1 MRALPRGTG
10 VALIRFRGTVNKTIL
25 LVDDDLHSREGLR
38 QSLVGGGFMVATAQD
53 GAQAI
58 KQMIESEVGMAII
71 DLDLPPVKGVTISG
85 WDVVRICR
93 AFDAATLHPSGR
105 RCTQDRVQR
114 RGGGRGHPGAAV
126 TDRGTARG
134 LGPAGVDTPPRRNTA
149 RQVRKLEARDVDS
162 DPAR

>member
-1 MRALPRGTG
+1 LPLAATRAISRTFDPGIPALPRGTG
-10 VALIRFRGTVNKTIL
+10 VAVIRFRGTVNKTIL

-93 AFDAATLHPSGR
+93 AFDAAMPIIVVTAEGGPEVRARAKELKVLECLEKPIAPGQVKGIVR
-105 RCTQDRVQR
+105 AIDR
-114 RGGGRGHPGAAV
+114 
-126 TDRGTARG
+126 
-134 LGPAGVDTPPRRNTA
+134 
-149 RQVRKLEARDVDS
+149 
-162 DPAR
+162 

>member
-93 AFDAATLHPSGR
+93 AFDAAMPIIVVTAEGGPEVRARAKELKVLECLEKPIAPGQVKGIVR
-105 RCTQDRVQR
+105 AIDR
-114 RGGGRGHPGAAV
+114 
-126 TDRGTARG
+126 
-134 LGPAGVDTPPRRNTA
+134 
-149 RQVRKLEARDVDS
+149 
-162 DPAR
+162 